1 MSAFYSSSIS
11 RILLWCCCLEVKHAQ
26 EIPVLDVNTLN
37 KDEIKKLA
45 ELFEKL
51 ESETRKL
58 GGADKKENVKILWDS
73 VVAEIDEE
81 IARILGLPKRLAKDS
96 KILAKAMM
104 ERRLSR
110 TGEAAPE
117 AIGGEVVRMRIPKRG
132 RKTESVK
139 DLSSLKGW
147 F

>member
-1 MSAFYSSSIS
+1 QLYIESIS
-11 RILLWCCCLEVKHAQ
+11 RITGLGVAALEVKHAQ

-37 KDEIKKLA
+37 KDELKKLA

-58 GGADKKENVKILWDS
+58 GGADKKENVEILWDS

-81 IARILGLPKRLAKDS
+81 VARILGLPKKLANEA

-110 TGEAAPE
+110 TEEAAPE
-117 AIGGEVVRMRIPKRG
+117 AIGGEEATRMRVPK
-132 RKTESVK
+132 KSTK
-139 DLSSLKGW
+139 NTSSLKKW
-147 F
+147 LSSQ